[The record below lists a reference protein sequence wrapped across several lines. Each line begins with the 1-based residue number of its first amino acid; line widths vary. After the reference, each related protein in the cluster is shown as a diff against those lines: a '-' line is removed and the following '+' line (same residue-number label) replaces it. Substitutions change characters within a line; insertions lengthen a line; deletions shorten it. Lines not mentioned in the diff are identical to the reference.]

1 MSEDEKREE
10 ARLKKRWAELSNKS
24 YAQNIYLF
32 TDFLNLAEQEIFWQC
47 ASDFSQSG
55 FRLSGGYDQAERVMI
70 GFGNPQELG
79 YEMEF
84 PIQCIE
90 ISPLQRKFSE
100 ELTHRDY
107 LGALMNLGI
116 DRCTTGDILIEDGT
130 GYLFCNA
137 VISPFIMENLT
148 KIRHTSVKCKSM
160 EQLPAVLKREPVLQ
174 ELTVASLR
182 IDAVIARLYNIAR
195 SSGTE
200 LFLSGRIWVNGR
212 RVEKTSL
219 LLKDGDMV
227 SVRGYGKF
235 VFYGQQRQ
243 TKKGRLC
250 VAVGR
255 YV

>member
-1 MSEDEKREE
+1 MIEIILQNIPKGEEMSEDEKREE

-55 FRLSGGYDQAERVMI
+55 FRLRGGYDQAERVMI

-116 DRCTTGDILIEDGT
+116 DRCLSLIH
-130 GYLFCNA
+130 
-137 VISPFIMENLT
+137 I
-148 KIRHTSVKCKSM
+148 
-160 EQLPAVLKREPVLQ
+160 
-174 ELTVASLR
+174 
-182 IDAVIARLYNIAR
+182 
-195 SSGTE
+195 
-200 LFLSGRIWVNGR
+200 
-212 RVEKTSL
+212 
-219 LLKDGDMV
+219 
-227 SVRGYGKF
+227 
-235 VFYGQQRQ
+235 
-243 TKKGRLC
+243 
-250 VAVGR
+250 
-255 YV
+255 